1 MPFGFEGIVQGAA
14 ILFTSYFGV
23 HGMVTAGNMVIV
35 CPIRGVGAGWAALG
49 QGFVEGKI
57 LTLGKIEGIGEGGC
71 RG

>member
-1 MPFGFEGIVQGAA
+1 
-14 ILFTSYFGV
+14 
-23 HGMVTAGNMVIV
+23 MVTAGNMVIV
-35 CPIRGVGAGWAALG
+35 YPIRGVGAGWAALG